1 MTSVRLTAT
10 EHLHKS
16 GRWNRCAQ
24 LFFHNSDNIDF
35 DERIH
40 ISGLLTPLYLYQVF
54 EVFMM
59 FEMKLF
65 QDKDYNADNMRLEKV
80 HCTSNSWIFWA
91 ILNLMID
98 YWNVESY
105 LPKPN
110 TEESSCRSHCSLQK
124 KTSLRASVSR
134 NFKQLSVVKQC
145 MFIQQKVGHWMSL

>member
-10 EHLHKS
+10 EHLHES
-16 GRWNRCAQ
+16 GCWDRCAQ
-24 LFFHNSDNIDF
+24 LFFHNLSNIDS

-65 QDKDYNADNMRLEKV
+65 QDKGYNVNNMKLEKV

-91 ILNLMID
+91 
-98 YWNVESY
+98 
-105 LPKPN
+105 
-110 TEESSCRSHCSLQK
+110 
-124 KTSLRASVSR
+124 
-134 NFKQLSVVKQC
+134 
-145 MFIQQKVGHWMSL
+145 